1 MSPKIPESP
10 LHHRV
15 NEILWLISLE
25 QIINSEANSLQRL
38 VGNVVFMPIP
48 FAEERKISIF
58 TFEFNE
64 RNAADGDMYLK
75 ERKGIWF

>member
-1 MSPKIPESP
+1 MSPKIRESP
-10 LHHRV
+10 LHHTV

-38 VGNVVFMPIP
+38 VGDVVFMPIP
-48 FAEERKISIF
+48 FSEERKISIF
-58 TFEFNE
+58 TFQFNE
-64 RNAADGDMYLK
+64 RNVADGDMYLK